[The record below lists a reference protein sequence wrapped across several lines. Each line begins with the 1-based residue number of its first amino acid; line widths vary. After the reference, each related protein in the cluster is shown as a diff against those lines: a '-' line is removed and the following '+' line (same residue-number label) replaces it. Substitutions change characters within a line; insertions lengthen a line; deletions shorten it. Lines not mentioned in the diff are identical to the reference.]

1 MPQLALETFMTQ
13 YIWLL
18 IVLSGFFAL
27 STFYVIPRI
36 SRMTKIRD
44 KVREAEELSKEGNEM
59 SIEAGH
65 NVVLNTISPVV
76 NTNKKETESILMSW
90 AKEEAKKNPSLIR
103 IKGSSSKKVV
113 SDAKTKKAETKAKT
127 TKAKTK
133 KAATKA
139 KTTKAKTKKD
149 KK

>member
-59 SIEAGH
+59 GLEATQ
-65 NVVLNTISPVV
+65 NVILNTISPVI
-76 NTNKKETESILMSW
+76 NTNKNETESILMKW

-103 IKGSSSKKVV
+103 IKGSSSENNI
-113 SDAKTKKAETKAKT
+113 ANKAATKAASKAASKAAPKVKA
-127 TKAKTK
+127 KAKTK
-133 KAATKA
+133 KG
-139 KTTKAKTKKD
+139 KK
-149 KK
+149 

>member
-1 MPQLALETFMTQ
+1 MDKSLTL
-13 YIWLL
+13 
-18 IVLSGFFAL
+18 
-27 STFYVIPRI
+27 R
-36 SRMTKIRD
+36 SRVENFSEVVYTGRFTD
-44 KVREAEELSKEGNEM
+44 VTGNEM

-65 NVVLNTISPVV
+65 NVVLNTISPVI